1 MCSSFDR
8 FRFGRFRFTALCLV
22 NFRALG
28 VGHCEV
34 ESLNGKGIKTVVSKY
49 ETEVRVQASIS
60 FEHRSSGEG
69 V

>member
-49 ETEVRVQASIS
+49 ETEAKLTSTSIYLVRTSQ
-60 FEHRSSGEG
+60 
-69 V
+69 